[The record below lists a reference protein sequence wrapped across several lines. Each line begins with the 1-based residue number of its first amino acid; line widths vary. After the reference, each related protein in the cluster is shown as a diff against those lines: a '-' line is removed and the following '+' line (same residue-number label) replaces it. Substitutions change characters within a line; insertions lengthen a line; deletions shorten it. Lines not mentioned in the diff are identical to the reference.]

1 MSHEPIARKA
11 MREAERGAPED
22 VSRLVDAVPALMR
35 EAARRRSVATAG
47 SPSLAQPAN
56 WALPRLAAATAIA
69 VVAATVVVVRD
80 RGTTAATPKA
90 TTMESVILD
99 GGASGTGDVV
109 FDALLG
115 TGRNDG

>member
-11 MREAERGAPED
+11 MRDAERGARAD
-22 VSRLVDAVPALMR
+22 ASRLVDAVPALMR
-35 EAARRRSVATAG
+35 EAERRRGSRTAD
-47 SPSLAQPAN
+47 SPTLPQLAN

-69 VVAATVVVVRD
+69 VIAATVIVVGE
-80 RGTTAATPKA
+80 RGSQPVKTTTF
-90 TTMESVILD
+90 ESVILD
-99 GGASGTGDVV
+99 GGRDATGDVV